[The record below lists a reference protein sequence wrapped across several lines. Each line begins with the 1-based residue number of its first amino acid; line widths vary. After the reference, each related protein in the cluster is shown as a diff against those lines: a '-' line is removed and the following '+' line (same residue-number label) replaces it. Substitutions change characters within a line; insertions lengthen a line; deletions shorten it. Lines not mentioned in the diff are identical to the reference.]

1 MLGRIESLKVFL
13 EPSSHDRFLRG
24 GELRGR
30 ACGARARSCASV
42 RPSVFALARVLVYR
56 MSEHFVFTIR
66 THTVSFLLIV
76 HFVFTIR
83 EGSIYMCV
91 CVFSTVHDSR
101 FGYTGLTTRTP
112 SRAGGTPDG
121 RRRRE
126 GERARGR
133 RRTAETMSGLVCSA
147 STASARTTTTTT
159 TTTTRRRPTTA
170 AAATP
175 RILAETKRTRRRR
188 REGVRSLATGGDDA
202 DGAMEAAE
210 AIDASI
216 EALRAQTAEEIENMI
231 SADAGVR
238 AELERVRNDARN
250 VAETEIDKAEE
261 KEKQRIE
268 SAFEEVQQKTGAV
281 QSKAEQAA
289 VETARLKAEAV
300 QQAEAKMAALE
311 AEREALRRELERE
324 ESRGGAKWSDD
335 SIDEAAEK
343 MESAKAAVL
352 GGAGG
357 GALATP
363 LILSQ
368 GGGVVSIGIAAVS
381 CAVFGVTYRYAVR
394 KDLGNNELKG
404 GVVGAFGLARGLSA
418 ADVYLRAA
426 SLNGDAAGF
435 ETYAQAALLA
445 GQGVLMYAFAALA
458 LEQGFSQGFLKPFG
472 DASASK
478 D

>member
-1 MLGRIESLKVFL
+1 
-13 EPSSHDRFLRG
+13 
-24 GELRGR
+24 
-30 ACGARARSCASV
+30 
-42 RPSVFALARVLVYR
+42 
-56 MSEHFVFTIR
+56 
-66 THTVSFLLIV
+66 
-76 HFVFTIR
+76 
-83 EGSIYMCV
+83 
-91 CVFSTVHDSR
+91 
-101 FGYTGLTTRTP
+101 
-112 SRAGGTPDG
+112 
-121 RRRRE
+121 
-126 GERARGR
+126 
-133 RRTAETMSGLVCSA
+133 MSGLVCSA

-159 TTTTRRRPTTA
+159 TTTRRRTTTA
-170 AAATP
+170 AAVTP

>member
-1 MLGRIESLKVFL
+1 
-13 EPSSHDRFLRG
+13 
-24 GELRGR
+24 
-30 ACGARARSCASV
+30 
-42 RPSVFALARVLVYR
+42 
-56 MSEHFVFTIR
+56 
-66 THTVSFLLIV
+66 
-76 HFVFTIR
+76 
-83 EGSIYMCV
+83 
-91 CVFSTVHDSR
+91 
-101 FGYTGLTTRTP
+101 
-112 SRAGGTPDG
+112 
-121 RRRRE
+121 
-126 GERARGR
+126 
-133 RRTAETMSGLVCSA
+133 
-147 STASARTTTTTT
+147 
-159 TTTTRRRPTTA
+159 
-170 AAATP
+170 
-175 RILAETKRTRRRR
+175 
-188 REGVRSLATGGDDA
+188 
-202 DGAMEAAE
+202 MEAAE

-324 ESRGGAKWSDD
+324 ESRGGVKWSDD

-394 KDLGNNELKG
+394 KDLGNNELKCG
-404 GVVGAFGLARGLSA
+404 LVVAYGLARGLSA

-472 DASASK
+472 DASAASK

>member
-1 MLGRIESLKVFL
+1 M
-13 EPSSHDRFLRG
+13 
-24 GELRGR
+24 
-30 ACGARARSCASV
+30 
-42 RPSVFALARVLVYR
+42 
-56 MSEHFVFTIR
+56 
-66 THTVSFLLIV
+66 
-76 HFVFTIR
+76 
-83 EGSIYMCV
+83 
-91 CVFSTVHDSR
+91 
-101 FGYTGLTTRTP
+101 
-112 SRAGGTPDG
+112 
-121 RRRRE
+121 RRRCV
-126 GERARGR
+126 R
-133 RRTAETMSGLVCSA
+133 RL
-147 STASARTTTTTT
+147 
-159 TTTTRRRPTTA
+159 A
-170 AAATP
+170 AND
-175 RILAETKRTRRRR
+175 
-188 REGVRSLATGGDDA
+188 SNDDDDA
-202 DGAMEAAE
+202 NGAMEAAE

-238 AELERVRNDARN
+238 AELERVRSDARN

-268 SAFEEVQQKTGAV
+268 SAFVEVQQKTGAV

-289 VETARLKAEAV
+289 VEAARLKAEAV

-324 ESRGGAKWSDD
+324 ESRGGGAKWSDD

-343 MESAKAAVL
+343 MESAKAAAL
-352 GGAGG
+352 GGVGG

-368 GGGVVSIGIAAVS
+368 GGGVISIGIAAVS

-472 DASASK
+472 DASSSK

>member
-1 MLGRIESLKVFL
+1 M
-13 EPSSHDRFLRG
+13 
-24 GELRGR
+24 
-30 ACGARARSCASV
+30 
-42 RPSVFALARVLVYR
+42 
-56 MSEHFVFTIR
+56 
-66 THTVSFLLIV
+66 
-76 HFVFTIR
+76 
-83 EGSIYMCV
+83 
-91 CVFSTVHDSR
+91 
-101 FGYTGLTTRTP
+101 
-112 SRAGGTPDG
+112 
-121 RRRRE
+121 RRRCV
-126 GERARGR
+126 R
-133 RRTAETMSGLVCSA
+133 RL
-147 STASARTTTTTT
+147 
-159 TTTTRRRPTTA
+159 A
-170 AAATP
+170 AND
-175 RILAETKRTRRRR
+175 
-188 REGVRSLATGGDDA
+188 SNDDDDA

-238 AELERVRNDARN
+238 AELERVRSDARN

-268 SAFEEVQQKTGAV
+268 SAFVEVQQKTGAV

-289 VETARLKAEAV
+289 VEAARLKAEAV
-300 QQAEAKMAALE
+300 QQAEVKMAALE

-324 ESRGGAKWSDD
+324 ESRGGGGAKWSDD

-343 MESAKAAVL
+343 MESAKAAAL
-352 GGAGG
+352 GGVGG

-368 GGGVVSIGIAAVS
+368 GGGVISIGTAAVS

-472 DASASK
+472 DASSSK